1 MKPGQLTAEWST
13 EERLQE
19 LRGKL
24 NLKERDNDAYFRFS
38 QEKISENDTL
48 IKKLRQQVRQQR
60 ELMAQCLD
68 GDREVINTALQK
80 TPVDI
85 LTYNRVT
92 ASKCIEEK
100 NQDVF
105 DQVKKLNSIQHHIRS
120 HHDTI
125 KELELTL
132 TNLKAQQQKSVRQN
146 KTTGHDTSDQRV
158 RVLSTRLDK
167 VLLKINSARY
177 VNTTYK
183 RLLSY
188 LEKDSLSLPSRLDD
202 LESCLEQQKHEL
214 SVLRK
219 IHGEAK
225 AACDSTKHERRHME
239 DSIMQEKSVRDQK
252 LSKVRR
258 SVKQLNDEADQFNI
272 NVSNNKSKGQKNQ
285 SNSGSSSSF
294 SPEKIIQKEALAKAL
309 GMLKETVGASSIED
323 IATNFEQQLKRQQNL
338 LTEAEDFQKIRERLH
353 AELKREENAMKV
365 SKYDASI
372 ELDHAHDPESALVN
386 QDDTIVAQMRQL
398 ETFNE
403 SVATNVHKIKLAL
416 DVFYNKCRQVDKSL
430 PIGEANLMAMC
441 GAIMNTLSGI
451 AATHKNQLMV
461 EEPNDKDEL
470 VLVDTLPTKNVRIEL
485 PEDETEDAPAGT
497 ENAKSGAR
505 TGQGVMFDNDDDE
518 LIETSYF
525 SRDDIKKKS
534 TELVRMNTTKKKH

>member
-60 ELMAQCLD
+60 ELMANCLD
-68 GDREVINTALQK
+68 GDREVINTALHK
-80 TPVDI
+80 TPLDM

-225 AACDSTKHERRHME
+225 TACDSTKHERRHME

-272 NVSNNKSKGQKNQ
+272 NVSNNKPGKGQKKA
-285 SNSGSSSSF
+285 NSGSSSSF
-294 SPEKIIQKEALAKAL
+294 SPEKIAQKEALAKAL
-309 GMLKETVGASSIED
+309 GMLKDTVGASSIED

-338 LTEAEDFQKIRERLH
+338 LTEAEDFQKIREKLH
-353 AELKREENAMKV
+353 A
-365 SKYDASI
+365 
-372 ELDHAHDPESALVN
+372 
-386 QDDTIVAQMRQL
+386 
-398 ETFNE
+398 
-403 SVATNVHKIKLAL
+403 
-416 DVFYNKCRQVDKSL
+416 
-430 PIGEANLMAMC
+430 
-441 GAIMNTLSGI
+441 
-451 AATHKNQLMV
+451 
-461 EEPNDKDEL
+461 
-470 VLVDTLPTKNVRIEL
+470 
-485 PEDETEDAPAGT
+485 
-497 ENAKSGAR
+497 
-505 TGQGVMFDNDDDE
+505 
-518 LIETSYF
+518 
-525 SRDDIKKKS
+525 
-534 TELVRMNTTKKKH
+534 